1 MSSDI
6 DTDADTDGTTDTSTT
21 GATTGTGRGGA
32 FFPVRDLDVFYG
44 KAQALDGV
52 SIEVNAGEVVSV
64 IGPNGAGKTTMLEA
78 ISGLVDFDGEIRFDG
93 TDLGEQSP
101 RGIVE
106 QGVIHCTEDRDLF
119 PFFSVHENLRMGAHR
134 LEGAGVSERF
144 ELVYDLFERLDERRE
159 QEAHTMSGG
168 EQQMLA
174 IGRALMADPDLLML
188 DEPTQGLAPVIIND
202 ISEAIEELREQGLT
216 ILLAEQNSSFAMRHA
231 ERLYLLETGTVEL
244 AGTAEEFKEN
254 EYVRDAYI
262 GVV

>member
-1 MSSDI
+1 MS
-6 DTDADTDGTTDTSTT
+6 TDSSTDTVSE
-21 GATTGTGRGGA
+21 GGRTGTKSSSNNGEP
-32 FFPVRDLDVFYG
+32 FFSVRDLDVFYE

-78 ISGLVDFDGEIRFDG
+78 ISGLIDFEGQIRFDG
-93 TDLGEQSP
+93 TDLGGREP
-101 RGIVE
+101 REIVERGI
-106 QGVIHCTEDRDLF
+106 IHCTEDRDLF
-119 PFFSVHENLRMGAHR
+119 PFFSVHENLRMGGHR
-134 LEGAGVSERF
+134 IDGDLTERF
-144 ELVYDLFERLDERRE
+144 ELVYDLFPRLDERRE
-159 QEAHTMSGG
+159 QEAQTMSGG

-174 IGRALMADPDLLML
+174 IGRALMADPALLML

-202 ISEAIEELREQGLT
+202 ISEAIEELSEHGLT

-244 AGTAEEFKEN
+244 SGTAAEFKEN

>member
-1 MSSDI
+1 MSSDV
-6 DTDADTDGTTDTSTT
+6 DTDGTTGASTT
-21 GATTGTGRGGA
+21 GATTSTEGGKRGTEA
-32 FFPVRDLDVFYG
+32 FFSVRDLDVFYG

-78 ISGLVDFDGEIRFDG
+78 ISGLVDYDGEIRFDG

-134 LEGAGVSERF
+134 LEGHLSERF
-144 ELVYDLFERLDERRE
+144 ELVYNLFERLDERRE

-188 DEPTQGLAPVIIND
+188 DEPTQGLAPVIIDD

-231 ERLYLLETGTVEL
+231 ERLYLLETGTIEL